1 MLEPHGA
8 GHYPSLMLVRE
19 AQPDDAFAVESI
31 RVRGWQIAYRHV
43 FPPEQLDALSVDET
57 RWRRRFVDPPTG
69 WSTFVAEHDGDV
81 VGFASVGPSRDERD
95 IGELYAIYVNPED
108 WSKGAGGTLLEHAER
123 RLARDYDEATLWV
136 LAANTRARRFYE
148 HAGWQADG
156 TDKVEDR
163 LGVHSEET
171 RYRKRL
177 SNSRS
182 RA

>member
-1 MLEPHGA
+1 
-8 GHYPSLMLVRE
+8 MLVRE

-43 FPPEQLDALSVDET
+43 FPPEQLDAMSVDET
-57 RWRRRFVDPPTG
+57 RWRRRFVEPPPG

-95 IGELYAIYVNPED
+95 IGELYAIYVDPED
-108 WSKGAGGTLLEHAER
+108 WSKGAGGALLEHAER
-123 RLARDYDEATLWV
+123 RLARDFGEATLWV

-148 HAGWQADG
+148 KAGWHSDG
-156 TDKVEDR
+156 TNKVEDR
-163 LGVHSEET
+163 LGVRSEET

-177 SNSRS
+177 NSSRS